1 MDGNQKCY
9 RQRCYSDEGEIQL
22 ENNIIHVG
30 CDQTPIFKEIHIFV
44 LNTIVKELKNSIE
57 EDENYVEY
65 FY

>member
-30 CDQTPIFKEIHIFV
+30 CDQTPMRNSYFCLEHNCEGIE
-44 LNTIVKELKNSIE
+44 NSIE
-57 EDENYVEY
+57 EDEKYVE
-65 FY
+65 FF